1 MKKPPNL
8 QQKLFDS
15 GLIEKG
21 TIKEIRAFKKE
32 HRSEYSKE
40 YNQAYREKTI
50 RKTLIFSVSEFDY
63 LETQAKAYK
72 MKLSP
77 FLKAVIFGYLQE
89 TFVFIEKETLT
100 DIEALLREINGRVSQ
115 SIQYVHLSNEISL
128 KDIETIKLAIFELEK
143 SITKTLHQPPSLATW
158 IQNHQEKDALF
169 ISKLLESIAQFLT
182 KNHDY

>member
-21 TIKEIRAFKKE
+21 TIKEIAAFKKR
-32 HRSEYSKE
+32 HRTEYVKQ
-40 YNQAYREKTI
+40 YNSAFSTDKKQKLLVF
-50 RKTLIFSVSEFDY
+50 TLDEFQQ
-63 LETQAKAYK
+63 LETLSKQYK

-77 FLKAVIFGYLQE
+77 FIKASIFAYHNNSY
-89 TFVFIEKETLT
+89 IPIDKHKIS
-100 DIEALLREINGRVSQ
+100 DIEALLREINGRISQ

-128 KDIETIKLAIFELEK
+128 KDLESIKQAIFELEK
-143 SITKTLHQPPSLATW
+143 SIAQTLHQPPSLEVWLKNQQA
-158 IQNHQEKDALF
+158 KDEQF
-169 ISKLLESIAQFLT
+169 ISTLLESIAQFLT